1 MYIQC
6 MYQWLDKEGNKRA
19 TPSLVFANKRN
30 FFQKKK
36 LLTHYNYIIVCVC
49 RRISLIEATITFNAF
64 FNCILTIKVSG
75 DHASN
80 VFLIVLIVFIQSYF

>member
-30 FFQKKK
+30 FFSEKK

-49 RRISLIEATITFNAF
+49 RRISLIE
-64 FNCILTIKVSG
+64 LQLLLMP
-75 DHASN
+75 
-80 VFLIVLIVFIQSYF
+80 FLIAY

>member
-1 MYIQC
+1 MR
-6 MYQWLDKEGNKRA
+6 L
-19 TPSLVFANKRN
+19 LVWCLPTKGT

-36 LLTHYNYIIVCVC
+36 LLTHYNYIIFCVC